1 MKNDAIYRT
10 MKNSNATNQLSRLD
24 TKKRSQQTTSPTKEK
39 GKISLARL
47 ANPKRAKKNKKK
59 YQVEDVTAW
68 ISKQAGPAQMQL
80 FDYLNYQ
87 FSRPEHSEDDQTV
100 KFTVEEYAKD
110 SDLKIIDKNGGYSR
124 YPANKLQK
132 NLRILMDLDFEYSNS
147 KYSTGAM
154 HPISS
159 FKIKRRNRDGLRW
172 VAVNFDKD
180 FAKYLKEKA
189 YAIPMHKTLFQINTQ
204 TNAIEYDLLRALL
217 VNKRM
222 NFGTPRADRMNVG
235 TLMGKTSLPTY
246 DDVMEYSNGSVTQ
259 KIIQPFFDGLEP
271 LSEVFDYYFDDG
283 QGNLISYDD
292 DNRGEG
298 ISYDSLISKDIVV
311 AWKDYPNAE
320 VERWI
325 ESRKQ
330 FKANAKRR
338 RANKKKN

>member
-1 MKNDAIYRT
+1 
-10 MKNSNATNQLSRLD
+10 
-24 TKKRSQQTTSPTKEK
+24 
-39 GKISLARL
+39 
-47 ANPKRAKKNKKK
+47 
-59 YQVEDVTAW
+59 
-68 ISKQAGPAQMQL
+68 
-80 FDYLNYQ
+80 
-87 FSRPEHSEDDQTV
+87 
-100 KFTVEEYAKD
+100 
-110 SDLKIIDKNGGYSR
+110 
-124 YPANKLQK
+124 
-132 NLRILMDLDFEYSNS
+132 
-147 KYSTGAM
+147 
-154 HPISS
+154 
-159 FKIKRRNRDGLRW
+159 
-172 VAVNFDKD
+172 
-180 FAKYLKEKA
+180 
-189 YAIPMHKTLFQINTQ
+189 
-204 TNAIEYDLLRALL
+204 
-217 VNKRM
+217 
-222 NFGTPRADRMNVG
+222 
-235 TLMGKTSLPTY
+235 MGKTSLPTY